1 MTVRTTSCVL
11 VASMVMA
18 GGCEDATR
26 HAPLN
31 VDSLAAGWSGG
42 RTDPVCQI
50 RGPRGEFLGTEPG
63 AEYCQWPTLVQGR
76 IWGTVGAYRDSAN
89 GYSHMLWERTFAT
102 DTARARVIDSL
113 SRQFRARG
121 LQERP
126 CGDRGY
132 RWESR
137 NFIVDLSR
145 VTRPDS
151 SLMVSVFVSPHGG
164 LDDRFCKRLSEP
176 QRS

>member
-1 MTVRTTSCVL
+1 MTVYRTFCVV
-11 VASMVMA
+11 VASVLMVGA
-18 GGCEDATR
+18 CADAER
-26 HAPLN
+26 RAPLS
-31 VDSLAAGWSGG
+31 VESLAAGWSGG

-89 GYSHMLWERTFAT
+89 GYKYMRWERVFMT

-113 SRQFRARG
+113 SQEFRARG

-126 CGDRGY
+126 CGDRGH

-137 NFIVDLSR
+137 DFTIELTR
-145 VTRPDS
+145 VTRPDG
-151 SLMVSVFVSPHGG
+151 SLMVSVFAAPIAG
-164 LDDRFCKRLSEP
+164 LYDRFCKRLRQP